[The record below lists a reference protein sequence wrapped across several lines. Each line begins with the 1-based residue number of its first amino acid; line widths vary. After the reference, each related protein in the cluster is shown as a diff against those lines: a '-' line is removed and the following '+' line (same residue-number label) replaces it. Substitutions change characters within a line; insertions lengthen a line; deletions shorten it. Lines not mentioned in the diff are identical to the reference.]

1 MNPKERVLKV
11 YPHTDIAM
19 FGDTNGIVEYRC
31 LNLAGD
37 RSLHHNDIKRRNIL
51 ATGLTENECWENA
64 SKVIG
69 LLPHEKTML
78 RSAIIKSPGL
88 IDMIKISI
96 KHGNELN
103 LNNAICVL
111 AVRSGLDKDLV
122 RENINEIIE
131 L

>member
-11 YPHTDIAM
+11 YPHATIGFKGNLRVCHINAGNDNITDEFERFKSIA
-19 FGDTNGIVEYRC
+19 E
-31 LNLAGD
+31 AE
-37 RSLHHNDIKRRNIL
+37 
-51 ATGLTENECWENA
+51 TESECWENA

-69 LLPHEKTML
+69 LLPFEKTML
-78 RSAIIKSPGL
+78 RSAIIKSNGL

-96 KHGNELN
+96 KNKNELN
-103 LNNAICVL
+103 LSNAICVL